1 MLKKPRFNILI
12 PLNIFHLRKNL
23 YSLCMVAL
31 ATLVSACNSDYD
43 IDFATEKTIYGQ
55 SIPIGNG
62 IARSWV
68 TLDAAGAPTAVGLRL
83 SKEALNGLPEHVMDM
98 PGMEDPLM
106 GMVYYEVDL
115 PAEAKAKTPYNHI
128 GVDWNPMGHPPGFY
142 QLPHFDAHFY
152 MITPAQQQQIGDEIS
167 DPRILDK
174 PAANYLPADYID
186 AQVNVPLMGK
196 HWFDK
201 FSPELNG
208 QKFTQS
214 LIYGSY
220 DGQVSFMEPMFTQ
233 EYLLSRPNDTFPIK
247 QPADFQRKGLYYP
260 TTYSIR
266 YDSEAEEFVISLN
279 DMKLK

>member
-1 MLKKPRFNILI
+1 
-12 PLNIFHLRKNL
+12 LRKNL
-23 YSLCMVAL
+23 YPLFIIVLAIVAFSCDKDNDTNPT
-31 ATLVSACNSDYD
+31 A
-43 IDFATEKTIYGQ
+43 EKTIYGQ
-55 SIPIGNG
+55 SIPMGNG

-68 TLDAAGAPTAVGLRL
+68 TLDAAGNPTAVGVHL
-83 SKEALNGLPEHVMDM
+83 SKEALNDLPEHSMDM
-98 PGMEDPLM
+98 PDMDDPMM
-106 GMVYYEVDL
+106 GMVYYEIDL

-152 MITPAQQQQIGDEIS
+152 MITPAQQQQIGDELS
-167 DPRILDK
+167 DTKILAA
-174 PAANYLPADYID
+174 PAAKYLPADYID

-208 QKFTQS
+208 QKFTQTF
-214 LIYGSY
+214 IYGSY
-220 DGQVSFMEPMFTQ
+220 NSEIAFLEPMFTQ

-266 YDSEAEEFVISLN
+266 YDSKTEMYIISLN
-279 DMKLK
+279 DMQLK